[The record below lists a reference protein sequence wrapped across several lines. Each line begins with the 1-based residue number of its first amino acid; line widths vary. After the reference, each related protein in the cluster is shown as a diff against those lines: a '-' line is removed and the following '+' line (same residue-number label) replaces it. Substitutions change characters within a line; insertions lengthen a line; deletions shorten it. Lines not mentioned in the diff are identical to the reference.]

1 MAALIPLRSDVTT
14 AQVRRRA
21 RHTLESKSRAARTVA
36 NVRRTAI
43 LVAGMHRSGTSALT
57 RVVSLLGARLPEV
70 LVPAGPESNERG
82 YWESLE
88 LYRLHEQ
95 LLQATGSSWDDVS
108 AFPAFWFQSHQAI
121 SFRAALTAFLRDNFA
136 TASLFVI
143 KDPRVCRFLPLWLS
157 VLDEF
162 DAEPKVIIPIR
173 NPLEVAKSLA
183 VRDGFPVQKS
193 CLLWLRHSLDTE
205 IHSRGISRSFV
216 RYEDLISDWRRAAS
230 LISKDLSLPW
240 PVDLQA
246 AASDI
251 EAFLDGSLH
260 HHRASL
266 EDLHA
271 RSDIVDWV
279 SRAYGAALMLCKES
293 SSIVARQ
300 TIDAIRA
307 DLDKADLAFKP
318 VLADE
323 LGRAKG
329 MEAELREQLQ
339 VWRDQ
344 VQVLRDEQQLWR
356 DQVQAL
362 RDQVQALRDEQQL
375 WRDQVQALRDERS
388 RRWSVFAKLKR
399 AWVRFVGGRGSTRE
413 RRLE

>member
-193 CLLWLRHSLDTE
+193 CLLWLRYTLDSE
-205 IHSRGISRSFV
+205 VHSRGVSRSFI
-216 RYEDLISDWRRAAS
+216 RYEDLISDWRRTAS
-230 LISKDLSLPW
+230 RIGKDLSFSW
-240 PVDLQA
+240 PADFQE

-251 EAFLDGSLH
+251 EVFLDKGLRH
-260 HHRASL
+260 QCATFD
-266 EDLHA
+266 DLRA

-279 SRAYGAALMLCKES
+279 SRAYEATLTLCGES
-293 SSIVARQ
+293 SSMAARQ
-300 TIDAIRA
+300 TIDAIRVE
-307 DLDKADLAFKP
+307 LDKADLAFNP
-318 VLADE
+318 ILADE
-323 LGRAKG
+323 LSRARRI
-329 MEAELREQLQ
+329 EVELREQLQ
-339 VWRDQ
+339 GRRDH
-344 VQVLRDEQQLWR
+344 
-356 DQVQAL
+356 
-362 RDQVQALRDEQQL
+362 VQALRDEQQL
-375 WRDQVQALRDERS
+375 WRDQVQTLRDEQQLWRDQVQTLRDERS
-388 RRWSVFAKLKR
+388 RRRSMFSTLKR
-399 AWVRFVGGRGSTRE
+399 AWVRTVGGRGSKRGDG
-413 RRLE
+413 RDGAAA